1 MIVMAHQN
9 LLLANG
15 HLFARKGEASPA
27 AVVPGFGRDSM
38 PRNAAGG
45 GAASGKHG
53 GAKQTSS
60 VLSSLIER
68 RTGPVAG
75 EFAGDRERGTPRPG
89 AKRPPKGGAE
99 RSNDIP
105 SVLRAMVQTTQSGD
119 RPGDRP
125 GDRHRPR
132 RKLTLRLNLDDF
144 NRIRSLTQ
152 FLDTTYQSILE
163 TGVIT
168 YVESLDTGVR
178 GRPDSGQAVPI
189 SAGRR
194 QR

>member
-1 MIVMAHQN
+1 VIVMTHQN

-38 PRNAAGG
+38 PSNTDRGG
-45 GAASGKHG
+45 SASGKHG

-75 EFAGDRERGTPRPG
+75 EFAGDRERGTPRPA
-89 AKRPPKGGAE
+89 AKRPPKGGPE

-125 GDRHRPR
+125 GDRQRPR
-132 RKLTLRLNLDDF
+132 RKLTLRLNQDDF
-144 NRIRSLTQ
+144 NRIRTLTQ

-163 TGVIT
+163 KGVINYVETLGTGVCAARD
-168 YVESLDTGVR
+168 VD
-178 GRPDSGQAVPI
+178 QAVPI